1 MFHPPV
7 IECQGICKAFADG
20 DSVIKA
26 IDQVDLQVFAGDFI
40 CLYGASGSGKTTLL
54 NLIGGLDRP
63 SSGEVFLDKHPLSH
77 YSDDELTDL
86 RLHKIG
92 FIFQSYNLVPVFS
105 ALENVAFILQMQGVG
120 NKEAI
125 AKSEYIL
132 QQVGLN
138 KLMHRHPAEL
148 SGGQQQRVAIAR
160 AIVAQPKIVLAD
172 EPTAN
177 LDSKNSEQLLQL
189 MHQLN
194 QELGTTFIISSH
206 DPQVIDAAERK
217 IELAD
222 GKIIHDSAE

>member
-1 MFHPPV
+1 MFHPTV
-7 IECQGICKAFADG
+7 IECQSVCKAFADG

-26 IDQVDLQVFAGDFI
+26 IDQVDLQVYAGEFI

-77 YSDDELTDL
+77 YSDDQLTDL

-105 ALENVAFILQMQGVG
+105 ALENVSFILQMQGLS
-120 NKEAI
+120 NRDAI
-125 AKSEYIL
+125 NKSEYIL
-132 QQVGLN
+132 QQVGLQN
-138 KLMHRHPAEL
+138 LMHRRPAEL

-160 AIVAQPKIVLAD
+160 AIVAQPKIILAD

-177 LDSKNSEQLLQL
+177 LDSKNSEQLMNL

-194 QELGTTFIISSH
+194 RDLGSTFVISSH
-206 DPQVIDAAERK
+206 DPQVIEKAERK

-222 GKIIHDSAE
+222 GKILHDSAD